1 MAVTDQV
8 GDMQGRVREVQRL
21 AAETTG
27 EAVSEGGEV
36 RVVAGTGGSIVELD
50 LRMSAFQLS
59 GVELGEIIVETVK
72 AADAK
77 VSEELSAAVS
87 ALMGG
92 VLPEE
97 TEGGQQ

>member
-1 MAVTDQV
+1 MADAV
-8 GDMQGRVREVQRL
+8 GDMQDRVREVQRL
-21 AAETTG
+21 AAEATG

-50 LRMSAFQLS
+50 LRMSAFQIS
-59 GVELGEIIVETVK
+59 GLELGEMIVETIR

-77 VSEELSAAVS
+77 VGDALSASVN

-92 VLPEE
+92 VLPDDEP
-97 TEGGQQ
+97 EGGQR